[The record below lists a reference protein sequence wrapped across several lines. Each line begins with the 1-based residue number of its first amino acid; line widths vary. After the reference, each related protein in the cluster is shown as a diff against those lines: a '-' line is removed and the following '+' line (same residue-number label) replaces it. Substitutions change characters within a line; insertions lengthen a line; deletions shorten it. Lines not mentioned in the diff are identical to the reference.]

1 MLGEYGLIHAIEDH
15 VLFHFLD
22 LDKLTWQML
31 VWSLKLKVSLE
42 VHLSLLFQ
50 LVSCYHVFHVQAV
63 LLLLFF
69 SLAQKS
75 HWIILLEVFKL
86 ELFFLVKCPV
96 VARYRHL
103 IVPGVV
109 IFLDVMACQSGVH
122 DLTLK
127 LLEQVLAL

>member
-1 MLGEYGLIHAIEDH
+1 MLGEYGLIHTVKDH
-15 VLFHFLD
+15 ILLHFLD
-22 LDKLTWQML
+22 LDKLTWQVL

-50 LVSCYHVFHVQAV
+50 LVSCNHVFHVQAV

-75 HWIILLEVFKL
+75 HWIILLEVFEL

-96 VARYRHL
+96 ISSYRHL
-103 IVPGVV
+103 IVPWVV
-109 IFLDVMACQSGVH
+109 IFLDVMACQSRVH